1 MKEIVVTPNPVL
13 IKTADAVTKFDRKL
27 HLLIK
32 DMEQTLLAT
41 VDPVGVGLAAPQ
53 VGVSLRI
60 FQMKPTEKA
69 KVTTYINPI
78 INKVSEEEEIP
89 TSTNSE
95 KIEHRKPGES
105 KGKLLEGCLSIPNIW
120 GNVTRKKELTL
131 SWQDEFGVEHSKD
144 FTEFPAVIVQHEMD
158 HLNGILFT
166 THVISQ
172 GEKLYKSHKNEQGED
187 EFDEIK
193 L

>member
-1 MKEIVVTPNPVL
+1 MCEIITTPNPVL
-13 IKTADAVTKFDRKL
+13 IKTAEPVIKFDRKL

-172 GEKLYKSHKNEQGED
+172 GEKLYKSHKNDAGED

-193 L
+193 I

>member
-1 MKEIVVTPNPVL
+1 MCEIITTPNPVL
-13 IKTADAVTKFDRKL
+13 IKTAEPVIKFDRKL